1 MARGSGFLIGVLDVS
16 SCLFGLC
23 DLVWANIVVYI
34 MYSMTALER
43 NSPQVD

>member
-1 MARGSGFLIGVLDVS
+1 MARGSGFLIGVLDVL
-16 SCLFGLC
+16 CLFGLC